1 MSTLPEPGTP
11 APSFELPANTGE
23 TVSLDSLKGSPVVLF
38 FYPKDNTP
46 GCTREACEF
55 RDLKGEFDKLGAKVF
70 GVSADSLKSHDNFT
84 AKHNL
89 NMPLLSDPEHGMLT
103 AYGVW
108 GEKKNYGKT
117 YMGITRTTI
126 LIDATGQVARAWKKV
141 KVDGH
146 ADEVLTAVREL
157 G

>member
-1 MSTLPEPGTP
+1 MSNLPEPGAP
-11 APSFELPANTGE
+11 APAFDLPASSGE
-23 TVSLDSLKGSPVVLF
+23 NVSLASLKGSPVVLF

-46 GCTREACEF
+46 GCTIEACNF
-55 RDLKGEFDKLGAKVF
+55 RDLKGEFDQLGARVF
-70 GVSADSLKSHDNFT
+70 GVSADSLKSHDNFIS
-84 AKHNL
+84 KHDL
-89 NMPLLSDPEHGMLT
+89 NMPLLSDSEHGMLT

-117 YMGITRTTI
+117 YMGITRTTV
-126 LIDATGQVARAWKKV
+126 LIDAGGKIVRVWKKV

-146 ADEVLTAVREL
+146 ADEVLTAVRDL